1 MKDKTGQTLF
11 VIVAVIQTILHYL
24 GLLGILM
31 GVIVLIFVS
40 KANGISI
47 LIGGIS
53 LIILKYFLGI
63 IFHIVVHTSKL
74 DNEG

>member
-11 VIVAVIQTILHYL
+11 VIVAVIQTILDYL

-31 GVIVLIFVS
+31 GVIVLI
-40 KANGISI
+40 
-47 LIGGIS
+47 
-53 LIILKYFLGI
+53 FLGI